1 MKKNLIPLENI
12 ICIKAKLNNT
22 FKSIKINNY
31 YYLWYTNRCS
41 KLYKQGIEQR
51 RTVSTS
57 AAFQQEFQ
65 AAAFIF
71 SIKNVI
77 LSFTYFLTTMV
88 RLDFSFLNNKD
99 SSSSIDLRNSKRS
112 NRFTNPMLIELT
124 GTNENICKLHFFHQT
139 Y

>member
-41 KLYKQGIEQR
+41 KLYKQGIEQQKNCFYQCR
-51 RTVSTS
+51 LLARVSGS
-57 AAFQQEFQ
+57 
-65 AAAFIF
+65 
-71 SIKNVI
+71 SIYFFHQKL

-124 GTNENICKLHFFHQT
+124 GTNENIRKLHFFHQT